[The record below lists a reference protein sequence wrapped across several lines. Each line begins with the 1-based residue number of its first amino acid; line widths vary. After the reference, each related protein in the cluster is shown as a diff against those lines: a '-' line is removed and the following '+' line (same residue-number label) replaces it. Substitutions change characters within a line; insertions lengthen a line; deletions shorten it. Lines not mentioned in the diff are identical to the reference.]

1 MRKWKNTRRTK
12 VDQKSKTLAI
22 KEKITSSTQ
31 GEDIKI
37 RTKATQT
44 KQQSNQRNRNKRISK
59 VSIIIR
65 IKDQKKKGGEIKSLM
80 AEEVIISLGLY
91 RPRSRIKENTRI
103 IIRIQI
109 TMR

>member
-31 GEDIKI
+31 GEDIKM

-65 IKDQKKKGGEIKSLM
+65 IKIKKKRGEIKSLM
-80 AEEVIISLGLY
+80 AEKVIISLGLY

-103 IIRIQI
+103 IIQIQI
-109 TMR
+109 IMR

>member
-12 VDQKSKTLAI
+12 VDQKSKTLVI

-31 GEDIKI
+31 GEDIKM

-65 IKDQKKKGGEIKSLM
+65 IKKK
-80 AEEVIISLGLY
+80 EEKLN
-91 RPRSRIKENTRI
+91 R
-103 IIRIQI
+103 
-109 TMR
+109 